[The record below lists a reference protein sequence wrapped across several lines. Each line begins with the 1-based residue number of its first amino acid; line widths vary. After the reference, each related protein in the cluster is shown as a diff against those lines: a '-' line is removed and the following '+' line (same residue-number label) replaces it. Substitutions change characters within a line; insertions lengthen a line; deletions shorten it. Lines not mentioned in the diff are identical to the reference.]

1 MGASPEPD
9 DKLKPIT
16 SFRKSMSASK
26 SSRKPVRER
35 ILETAS
41 QLFYRE
47 GIQNV
52 GIDRIIAESGVAKMS
67 LYNHFKSKDALIE
80 AFLRQRDQQWRQWF
94 VARVE
99 EGSSEPKQQLLRLFD
114 VLQEWFESPDF
125 RGCAFINATVELA
138 NPSHPGYQAALDHQQ
153 AVYTF
158 IHRLVKIEVEELE
171 YAERLARQLL
181 LLVQGAIVV
190 AMMQNHPLAA
200 VEAKRAATLL
210 LNADQDQ

>member
-1 MGASPEPD
+1 
-9 DKLKPIT
+9 
-16 SFRKSMSASK
+16 MSASQA
-26 SSRKPVRER
+26 SRKPVRER

-80 AFLRQRDQQWRQWF
+80 TFLRQRDQQWRQWF

-138 NPSHPGYQAALDHQQ
+138 NPNHPGCQAALDHQQ

-158 IHRLVKIEVEELE
+158 IHRLVTEVEGLE
-171 YAERLARQLL
+171 STERLARQLL

-200 VEAKRAATLL
+200 AEAKYAAALL
-210 LNADQDQ
+210 LDADQKQ